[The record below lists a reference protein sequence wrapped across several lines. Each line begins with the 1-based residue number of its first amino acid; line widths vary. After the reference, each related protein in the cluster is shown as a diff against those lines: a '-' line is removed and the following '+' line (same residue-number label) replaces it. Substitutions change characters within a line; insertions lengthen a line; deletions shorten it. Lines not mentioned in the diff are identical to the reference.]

1 MVPETSTKL
10 TYDDYVL
17 MPDDGRRHEII
28 DGEHYVTLSPVTKHQ
43 LVSRNL
49 EYLLIDFLRGHP
61 LGEIFDAPYDVVFSE
76 TDVVQPDIVY
86 VSNDRKGIITEKNI
100 RGVPDLVVEIL
111 SESTRKTDEI
121 TKRKLYERFG
131 VVEYWIADPVLDTIK
146 VYRRRETL
154 FERIADLSLEAG
166 DSLSTPLLPGFE
178 VPLTRIFDSL

>member
-146 VYRRRETL
+146 VYRRRETS